1 VDGPRPLSPV
11 PLHASTAGD
20 PAAAAV
26 VLLHGIGSSSAYFR
40 RLVPELAGT
49 WHVVVPDLLGHG
61 RSPRPP
67 RAPGHLLRPRISIA
81 DHADAVAALLAERGV
96 GRAVVVGHS
105 MGSQVAVELAVRH
118 PAAVE
123 RLVAVTP
130 TVDAG
135 ARTVARQAACML
147 ASLVREPL
155 GVLPVQLA
163 SLLACGPVTYLRTI
177 GPVLRHRVEDH
188 LPDVEVPVTVVHGER
203 DPLCSDEWS
212 AHLAGVARRGHL
224 VLVPGCHVLQ
234 WSHPAE
240 LAAAVGEPS
249 A

>member
-1 VDGPRPLSPV
+1 MSTPT
-11 PLHASTAGD
+11 LHVRTAGE
-20 PAAAAV
+20 PGAPAV

-49 WHVVVPDLLGHG
+49 WRVVAPDLLGHG

-67 RAPGHLLRPRISIA
+67 RAPGRLLRPLISIA
-81 DHADAVAALLAERGV
+81 DHADAVAALLAEQGV
-96 GRAVVVGHS
+96 GPAVVVGHS

-118 PAAVE
+118 PGAVA

-135 ARTVARQAACML
+135 ARTLLRQTACML

-163 SLLACGPVTYLRTI
+163 SLLACGPVTYLRAV

-188 LPDVEVPVTVVHGER
+188 LPDVAVPVTVVHGER

-212 AHLAGVARRGHL
+212 AHLARVARRGRL
-224 VLVPGCHVLQ
+224 VVVPGCHVLQ

-240 LAAAVGEPS
+240 LAAAVGGPT